1 MRFPYDIRNDI
12 MRSERADSALTRAID
27 VLDVRGCEVAARSV
41 DAERKALRATLEA
54 LRAELDTAE
63 RAQADAYASR
73 APVPAAFLASLTKD
87 R

>member
-12 MRSERADSALTRAID
+12 MRAERADAALTRALD
-27 VLDVRGCEVAARSV
+27 VLDVKGCEVAARAV

-54 LRAELDTAE
+54 LRAELDAAE
-63 RAQADAYASR
+63 RVQAEAYASR
-73 APVPAAFLASLTKD
+73 PLVPAAFLASLAKD